1 MFCLIIIHTIKKAG
15 RNKGLIRYCFKEM
28 RDLRV
33 ERKIGIRKIGKM
45 ERLRVTGEQANRI
58 KQTENKAGEPRNG
71 IKQTQNKA
79 G

>member
-1 MFCLIIIHTIKKAG
+1 
-15 RNKGLIRYCFKEM
+15 
-28 RDLRV
+28 
-33 ERKIGIRKIGKM
+33 M

>member
-1 MFCLIIIHTIKKAG
+1 M
-15 RNKGLIRYCFKEM
+15 RY
-28 RDLRV
+28 LRV

-71 IKQTQNKA
+71 IKQTQNEA